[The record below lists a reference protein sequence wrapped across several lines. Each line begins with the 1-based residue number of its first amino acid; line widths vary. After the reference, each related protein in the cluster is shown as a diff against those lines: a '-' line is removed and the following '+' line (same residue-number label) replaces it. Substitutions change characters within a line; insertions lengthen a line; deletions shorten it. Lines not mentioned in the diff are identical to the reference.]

1 MPTAVASVYDFAAPL
16 LDGHTV
22 SLADFQGRV
31 LLIVNTAS
39 KCGFTPQYAG
49 LEDLYRAHQPR
60 GFEILGFPCNQFGE
74 QEPGSAAEIAAFCER
89 NYGVTFPMF
98 ARIDVN
104 GPAAHPL
111 YQFLKRNKRGLLGSQ
126 RIKWNFT
133 KFLIDRSGHPVA
145 RFAPS
150 TKPRDLAL
158 RIQALLN

>member
-1 MPTAVASVYDFAAPL
+1 
-16 LDGHTV
+16 
-22 SLADFQGRV
+22 
-31 LLIVNTAS
+31 
-39 KCGFTPQYAG
+39 
-49 LEDLYRAHQPR
+49 
-60 GFEILGFPCNQFGE
+60 
-74 QEPGSAAEIAAFCER
+74 
-89 NYGVTFPMF
+89 MF